1 MELVELTFDATNKPW
16 FQPPSWVF
24 GPVWTFL
31 YATIGISFALAYQ
44 NRDEIPTGAFLLFFI
59 QLLANLTWSSFFND
73 ADYAS
78 SISIILIMLFASIG
92 WAVLIYPY
100 NSTASL
106 LFVPYI
112 LWVAFATI
120 INVWYYLEA

>member
-78 SISIILIMLFASIG
+78 SISIILVMLFASIG
-92 WAVLIYPY
+92 WAILIYPY

-112 LWVAFATI
+112 LWVGFATI
-120 INVWYYLEA
+120 INIWYYLEA